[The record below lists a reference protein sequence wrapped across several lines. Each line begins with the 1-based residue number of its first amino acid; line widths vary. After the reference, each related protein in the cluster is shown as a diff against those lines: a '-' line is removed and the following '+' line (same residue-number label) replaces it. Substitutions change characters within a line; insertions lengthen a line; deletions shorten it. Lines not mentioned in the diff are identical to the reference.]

1 VASKIRPRGREKV
14 RSALVAS
21 SVELF
26 AERAPH
32 QVTIRDI
39 AEHANVNQALV
50 HEYFGSK
57 EELIKATV
65 RHLAGV
71 RSELLQCASDA
82 AEAMPLMFKFQRQYP
97 AFARL
102 IASWLLDGRDI
113 AELDLELDS
122 IDRLTD
128 QQYGPGATTRVD
140 VRVLGAAMGTLIL
153 GSTVFRGY
161 LDARGLAGMSDEQIG
176 AELALLTASLHS
188 WNRSA
193 D

>member
-1 VASKIRPRGREKV
+1 MASKIRPRGREQV
-14 RSALVAS
+14 RSALVES

-32 QVTIRDI
+32 QVTVRDI

-71 RSELLQCASDA
+71 RSELLQGASDA
-82 AEAMPLMFKFQRQYP
+82 AEAMPLMFRFQRQYP

-113 AELDLELDS
+113 AELDLESQDVVEGEARNAARVAQHVGREVAPTALPQPIHQLWTSWRRRD
-122 IDRLTD
+122 L
-128 QQYGPGATTRVD
+128 PRVD
-140 VRVLGAAMGTLIL
+140 GAPQLNVPAQHEI
-153 GSTVFRGY
+153 RI
-161 LDARGLAGMSDEQIG
+161 R
-176 AELALLTASLHS
+176 
-188 WNRSA
+188 
-193 D
+193 